1 MNEMEKCFEKVP
13 EADGNTVEKEPLFT
27 CHDLVFFEETEKDSF
42 DGNLEIRVHDER
54 QLDAIVTMICS
65 LGIHTYFW
73 MDKVQITKEGKKYMS
88 SNAINK
94 IIPGCSNE

>member
-13 EADGNTVEKEPLFT
+13 EASGNPVPLFT

-65 LGIHTYFW
+65 LEIHTKFW
-73 MDKVQITKEGKKYMS
+73 LDKVQINNEGV
-88 SNAINK
+88 K
-94 IIPGCSNE
+94 IRRISHDEQNNPWMFK